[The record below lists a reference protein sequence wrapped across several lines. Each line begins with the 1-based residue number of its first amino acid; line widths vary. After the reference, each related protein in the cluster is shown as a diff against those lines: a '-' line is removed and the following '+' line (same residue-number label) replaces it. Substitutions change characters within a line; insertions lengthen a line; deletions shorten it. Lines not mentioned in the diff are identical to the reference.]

1 MRALRCVQVTDLRAV
16 GEEMLL
22 ARLDEAASLP
32 AASRA
37 RLAVQL
43 RDPQLCGRA
52 LARLGVLLRERTRA
66 IGAALIVNDR
76 IDLAVALGADGIHLG
91 RRSIPVAEARA
102 LLGEGAWVSR
112 SAHDLDEVAAAAR
125 EGASAVLLSPVL
137 ASPGKGSP
145 LGLEALGAARRQL
158 DASPTRPLLV
168 ALGGID
174 LASARAALD
183 AGADAVAGI
192 RAHLA
197 RADVL
202 DYQAAHG
209 R

>member
-1 MRALRCVQVTDLRAV
+1 MRALRAVQITDLSAV

-22 ARLDEAASLP
+22 ARLDEAAALP
-32 AASRA
+32 AHLRA

-43 RDPQLCGRA
+43 RDPQLPGRA
-52 LARLGVLLRERTRA
+52 LIRLGEVLRARTRA

-76 IDLAVALGADGIHLG
+76 LDVAVALGADGVHLG
-91 RRSIPVAEARA
+91 RRSLPVAEARRW
-102 LLGEGAWVSR
+102 LGAGAWVSR
-112 SAHDLDEVAAAAR
+112 SAHGLDEVAAAAR

-145 LGLEALGAARRQL
+145 LGLAALGAARRLL
-158 DASPTRPLLV
+158 DASPAPPLLV

-174 LASARAALD
+174 ASSARAALD
-183 AGADAVAGI
+183 AGADAVAAI

-197 RADVL
+197 RAEVL
-202 DYQAAHG
+202 DYQAPHG